1 MDAGALAFLVFAWGS
16 IFILMYWSISKL
28 LSSEKQQKA

>member
-1 MDAGALAFLVFAWGS
+1 MDMGALAFLVFAWGS

-28 LSSEKQQKA
+28 LKAEKEQKA

>member
-1 MDAGALAFLVFAWGS
+1 MDAGALAFMAFAWGS

-28 LSSEKQQKA
+28 LQAEKQQKA

>member
-28 LSSEKQQKA
+28 LHAEKQQKA